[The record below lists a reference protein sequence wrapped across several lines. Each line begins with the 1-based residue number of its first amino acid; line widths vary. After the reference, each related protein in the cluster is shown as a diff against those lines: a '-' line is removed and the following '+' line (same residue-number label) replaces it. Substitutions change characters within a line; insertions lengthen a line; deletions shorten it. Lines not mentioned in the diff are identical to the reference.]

1 MARALLV
8 WLGTGVEVNVE
19 SIGSG
24 PGDAVHSSWL
34 ELSASALRHNVAVFR
49 SLEGQGPGPRA
60 LGVVL
65 KGNAYGHG
73 LAQVLPL
80 VHDAVD
86 LLYVIAPQDA
96 LKVRE
101 HERAQGLAPRQVL
114 VLGAVAPDEAVVLAR
129 EGVDAVVADRGW
141 ADAVPVLR
149 AAKLARPLRV
159 HVHIDTGLGREGF
172 TLDGLPTES
181 RFLTESRDVLEVV
194 GALSHFANTE
204 DVTEQGYALAQL
216 EAFEKGLAF
225 LTSQLEPARPLQRHI
240 AASAA
245 TLVLPRARYEALR
258 VGISLYGLWPSP
270 ETRLSA
276 RLVLGEVPVLK
287 PALSWRCRSQVVKW
301 LPAGSYVG
309 YGCTYRCPEPTRIA
323 VLPVGYY
330 DGYPRLASGK
340 AHVLVNGRRC
350 PVLGR
355 VMMNHL
361 IVDVTRATSD
371 ERPVTATLLGRDG
384 EESVPA
390 ESLAGWAQTIHY
402 EIVTRLGAHLKRV
415 VVA

>member
-1 MARALLV
+1 M
-8 WLGTGVEVNVE
+8 GD
-19 SIGSG
+19 G
-24 PGDAVHSSWL
+24 PGDAVHASWL
-34 ELSASALRHNVAVFR
+34 ELSASALRHNVEVFR
-49 SLEGQGPGPRA
+49 ALEGREGTPR
-60 LGVVL
+60 GVGAVL

-80 VHDAVD
+80 VHGQVD
-86 LLYVIAPQDA
+86 VLYFIAPQDA

-101 HERAQGLAPRQVL
+101 HERAHGLPPRQVL
-114 VLGAVAPDEAVVLAR
+114 VLGAVGPHEAVVLAR
-129 EGVDAVVADRGW
+129 EGVDVVVADRGW

-149 AAKLARPLRV
+149 AAKLERPLRV

-172 TLDGLPTES
+172 TLDGLPRES
-181 RFLTESRDVLEVV
+181 HFLVESRDVLEVV

-216 EAFEKGLAF
+216 DAFETGLAF
-225 LTSQLEPARPLQRHI
+225 LESQLKPVKPLQRHI

-245 TLVLPRARYEALR
+245 TLVLPKARYEALR

-287 PALSWRCRSQVVKW
+287 PVLSWKCRSQVVKW

-340 AHVLVNGRRC
+340 AHVLVHGRRC

-371 ERPVTATLLGRDG
+371 ERQVTATLLGKDG
-384 EESVPA
+384 EESVSA
-390 ESLAGWAQTIHY
+390 ESLASWAQTIHY
-402 EIVTRLGAHLKRV
+402 EVVTRLGAHLKRV
-415 VVA
+415 VVE

>member
-1 MARALLV
+1 MGRNAV
-8 WLGTGVEVNVE
+8 VEVNVE
-19 SIGSG
+19 TMGTG
-24 PGDAVHSSWL
+24 PGDAVHASWL
-34 ELSASALRHNVAVFR
+34 ELSASALAHNVEVFR
-49 SLEGQGPGPRA
+49 ALEGRGVPARS
-60 LGVVL
+60 LGAVL

-80 VHDAVD
+80 VHGRVD
-86 LLYVIAPQDA
+86 VLYFIAPQDA
-96 LKVRE
+96 LTVRE
-101 HERAQGLAPRQVL
+101 YERARGLPPRQVV
-114 VLGAVAPDEAVVLAR
+114 VLGAVAPREAVVLAR
-129 EGVDAVVADRGW
+129 EGVDVVVADRSW
-141 ADAVPVLR
+141 ADAVAVLR
-149 AAKLARPLRV
+149 AAKLERPLRV
-159 HVHIDTGLGREGF
+159 HVHIDTGLGRGGF
-172 TLDGLPTES
+172 TLEQLPRES
-181 RFLTESRDVLEVV
+181 HFLGEARDVLEVV

-204 DVTEQGYALAQL
+204 DVTEQGYALAQVD
-216 EAFEKGLAF
+216 AFETGLAF
-225 LTSQLEPARPLQRHI
+225 LASQLKPAQPLQRHI

-245 TLVLPRARYEALR
+245 ALVLPRARYEAQR

-276 RLVLGEVPVLK
+276 RLVLGEVPVLR
-287 PALSWRCRSQVVKW
+287 PVLSWRCRSQVVKW

-361 IVDVTRATSD
+361 ILDVTRATSD
-371 ERPVTATLLGRDG
+371 ERPVTATLLGKDG
-384 EESVPA
+384 EESVSA
-390 ESLAGWAQTIHY
+390 EALAGWAQTIHY
-402 EIVTRLGAHLKRV
+402 EIVTRLGAHLRRV
-415 VVA
+415 VVE

>member
-1 MARALLV
+1 M
-8 WLGTGVEVNVE
+8 VEVNVE
-19 SIGSG
+19 QVGGG
-24 PGDAVHSSWL
+24 PGAATHASWL
-34 ELSASALRHNVAVFR
+34 ELSASNLRHNVSVFR
-49 SLEGQGPGPRA
+49 GLEGAGATPRA
-60 LGVVL
+60 VGVVL

-73 LAQVLPL
+73 LAQVLPV
-80 VHDAVD
+80 VHGAVD
-86 LLYVIAPQDA
+86 VLYFIAPQDA
-96 LKVRE
+96 LFA
-101 HERAQGLAPRQVL
+101 RAYEQANGLAPRQML
-114 VLGAVAPDEAVVLAR
+114 VLGAVGAEESVALAR
-129 EGVDAVVADRGW
+129 AGVDAVVADHGW
-141 ADAVPVLR
+141 VEAVPLLR
-149 AAKLARPLRV
+149 AAGLERPLRV

-172 TLDGLPTES
+172 TLEQLPREAH
-181 RFLTESRDVLEVV
+181 FLTESRDVLQVV

-216 EAFEKGLAF
+216 DAFETGLAF
-225 LTSQLEPARPLQRHI
+225 LAAQHASDAPLQRHI

-245 TLVLPRARYEALR
+245 TLVLPQARYEALR
-258 VGISLYGLWPSP
+258 VGIALYGFWPSP

-276 RLVLGEVPVLK
+276 RLVLGELPVLK
-287 PALSWRCRSQVVKW
+287 PVLSWRCRSQVVKW

-330 DGYPRLASGK
+330 DGYPRIASGK

-384 EESVPA
+384 EESVSA

-402 EIVTRLGAHLKRV
+402 ELVTRLGAHLRRV
-415 VVA
+415 VVE

>member
-1 MARALLV
+1 MEVAL
-8 WLGTGVEVNVE
+8 E
-19 SIGSG
+19 SIGGG
-24 PGDAVHSSWL
+24 PGDAVHASWL
-34 ELSASALRHNVAVFR
+34 ELSASALRHNVEVFR
-49 SLEGQGPGPRA
+49 ALEGRAGPARM
-60 LGVVL
+60 LGAVL

-80 VHDAVD
+80 VHGQVD
-86 LLYVIAPQDA
+86 VLYFIAPQDA

-101 HERAQGLAPRQVL
+101 HERAHGLPPRQVL
-114 VLGAVAPDEAVVLAR
+114 VLGAVAPSEAVVLAR
-129 EGVDAVVADRGW
+129 EGVEAVVADRGW
-141 ADAVPVLR
+141 ADAVAVLR
-149 AAKLARPLRV
+149 AAKLERPLRV

-172 TLDGLPTES
+172 TLEGLPGES
-181 RFLTESRDVLEVV
+181 RFLVEARDVLEVV
-194 GALSHFANTE
+194 GVLSHFANTE
-204 DVTEQGYALAQL
+204 DVTEQEYALAQVD
-216 EAFEKGLAF
+216 AFEKGLAF
-225 LTSQLEPARPLQRHI
+225 LTSQLEPPKPLQRHI

-258 VGISLYGLWPSP
+258 VGISMYGLWPSP

-287 PALSWRCRSQVVKW
+287 PVLSWRCRSQVVKW

-361 IVDVTRATSD
+361 IVDVTRATAD

-384 EESVPA
+384 QESVSA
-390 ESLAGWAQTIHY
+390 EALSGWAQTIHY
-402 EIVTRLGAHLKRV
+402 EFVTRLGAHLKRV
-415 VVA
+415 VVE

>member
-1 MARALLV
+1 MGRKAV
-8 WLGTGVEVNVE
+8 VEVNVE
-19 SIGSG
+19 KMGTG
-24 PGDAVHSSWL
+24 PGDAVHASWL
-34 ELSASALRHNVAVFR
+34 ELSASALRHNVEVFR
-49 SLEGQGPGPRA
+49 ALEGRGGPARS
-60 LGVVL
+60 LGAVL

-80 VHDAVD
+80 LHGRVD
-86 LLYVIAPQDA
+86 VLYFIAPGDA
-96 LKVRE
+96 LTVRAY
-101 HERAQGLAPRQVL
+101 ERAHGLEPRQVL
-114 VLGAVAPDEAVVLAR
+114 VLGAVAPNEAVVLAR
-129 EGVDAVVADRGW
+129 EGVDVVVADRSW
-141 ADAVPVLR
+141 AEAVAVLR
-149 AAKLARPLRV
+149 AAKLEKPLRV

-172 TLDGLPTES
+172 TLDQLPRES
-181 RFLTESRDVLEVV
+181 HFLFEARDVLEVV

-204 DVTEQGYALAQL
+204 DVTEQGYALAQVD
-216 EAFEKGLAF
+216 AFEMGMAF
-225 LTSQLEPARPLQRHI
+225 LASQQKGGQPLQRHI

-245 TLVLPRARYEALR
+245 ALVLPKARYEAQR

-287 PALSWRCRSQVVKW
+287 PVLSWRCRSQVVKW

-361 IVDVTRATSD
+361 IVDVTRATAD

-384 EESVPA
+384 EESVSA

-402 EIVTRLGAHLKRV
+402 EVVTRLGAHLRRV
-415 VVA
+415 VVE

>member
-1 MARALLV
+1 M
-8 WLGTGVEVNVE
+8 E
-19 SIGSG
+19 SIGGG
-24 PGDAVHSSWL
+24 PGDAVQASWL

-49 SLEGQGPGPRA
+49 ALEGRQAPPRA
-60 LGVVL
+60 LGAVL

-73 LAQVLPL
+73 LSQVLPL
-80 VHDAVD
+80 VHGQVD
-86 LLYVIAPQDA
+86 VLYFIAPQDA
-96 LKVRE
+96 LRVRE
-101 HERAQGLAPRQVL
+101 HERAHGLPARQVL
-114 VLGAVAPDEAVVLAR
+114 VLGAVGPHEAVALAR
-129 EGVDAVVADRGW
+129 EGVEVAVADRGW
-141 ADAVPVLR
+141 ADVVPVLR
-149 AAKLARPLRV
+149 AARLERPLRV

-172 TLDGLPTES
+172 TLDGLPRES
-181 RFLTESRDVLEVV
+181 HFLVESRDVLEVV

-216 EAFEKGLAF
+216 DAFETGLAF
-225 LTSQLEPARPLQRHI
+225 LESQLKPARPLQRHI

-245 TLVLPRARYEALR
+245 ALVLPKARYEALR

-276 RLVLGEVPVLK
+276 RLVLGEVPVLR
-287 PALSWRCRSQVVKW
+287 PVLAWRCRSQVVKW

-361 IVDVTRATSD
+361 IVDVTRTTSD

-384 EESVPA
+384 EESVSA

-402 EIVTRLGAHLKRV
+402 EVVTRLGAHLRRV
-415 VVA
+415 VVE

>member
-1 MARALLV
+1 MAASV
-8 WLGTGVEVNVE
+8 VEVNVE

-49 SLEGQGPGPRA
+49 ALEGQGAPRA

-73 LAQVLPL
+73 LAQVLPV
-80 VHDAVD
+80 VHGEVD

-101 HERAQGLAPRQVL
+101 YERARGLAPRQVL
-114 VLGAVAPDEAVVLAR
+114 VLGAVAPEEAVVLAR

-141 ADAVPVLR
+141 ADAAAVLR
-149 AAKLARPLRV
+149 AAKLERPLRV
-159 HVHIDTGLGREGF
+159 HVHLDTGLGREGF
-172 TLDGLPTES
+172 TLEGLPTES
-181 RFLTESRDVLEVV
+181 RFLSESRDVLEVV
-194 GALSHFANTE
+194 GVLSHFANTE
-204 DVTEQGYALAQL
+204 DVTEQGYALAQVD
-216 EAFEKGLAF
+216 AFEKGLAF
-225 LTSQLEPARPLQRHI
+225 LSEQLAPARPLQRHI

-287 PALSWRCRSQVVKW
+287 PVLSWRCRSQVVKW

-330 DGYPRLASGK
+330 DGYPRLVSGK

-371 ERPVTATLLGRDG
+371 ERPVTATLMGRDG

-402 EIVTRLGAHLKRV
+402 ELVTRLGAHLKRT